1 MIRFVVQK
9 KNYFEMAQFVVLGK
23 NIHADVVYF
32 CKIAN
37 WNMYTDEE
45 YAEISMYD
53 ENDNM
58 KPELMDVL
66 MNPIFKE
73 PIVDLS
79 NMRIS

>member
-1 MIRFVVQK
+1 
-9 KNYFEMAQFVVLGK
+9 
-23 NIHADVVYF
+23 
-32 CKIAN
+32 
-37 WNMYTDEE
+37 MYTDEE